1 MQGGR
6 EDYDLDTHD
15 AGSELFLNML
25 HSTMLTIIQL
35 CEKQLPEATKLLYDL
50 LLDNKYTTVAMETM
64 TYFVNAQISINS

>member
-1 MQGGR
+1 MT
-6 EDYDLDTHD
+6 LTHMTQVVKYL
-15 AGSELFLNML
+15 SVLNML

-50 LLDNKYTTVAMETM
+50 LLDNKYTRVAMETM